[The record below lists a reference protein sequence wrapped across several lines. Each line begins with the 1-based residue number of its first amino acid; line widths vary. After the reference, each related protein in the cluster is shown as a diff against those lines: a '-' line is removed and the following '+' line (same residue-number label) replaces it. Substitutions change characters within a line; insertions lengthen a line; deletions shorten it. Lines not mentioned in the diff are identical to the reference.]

1 MRLAA
6 WRDALRVLAAQFA
19 ALVVAALVA
28 AAIFGWQAGLGVTI
42 GASIALLANAYLAI
56 AMLGKPLLTGKPGSM
71 MLNWLVKAGL
81 IIGLVTIALKL
92 RIAPPLALIAGLAA
106 VSLAHW
112 IAVTFWLSGRR

>member
-1 MRLAA
+1 LRLAA

-19 ALVVAALVA
+19 ALVVTALGA
-28 AAIFGWQAGLGVTI
+28 AAIFGWQAGLGAMI

-106 VSLAHW
+106 VSLAQW